1 MDGTASNKQ
10 AVPSAAVLSPEDAKS
25 ILQNADCLYTQIQVE
40 QAIDNL
46 AKSVSQFYEGLNP
59 LLLVVMT
66 GGFIFAGRLATR
78 LNFPL
83 QIDYVHATRYRSGT
97 HGHDQVEWRVYPDV
111 DVRERHV
118 LLVDDILDE
127 GRTLHSVVE
136 SCLSAEAASVG
147 TVVLVDKQ
155 HNRKFRN
162 IKADF
167 SGLSVNDRYVFG
179 YGLDYHEYLRN
190 VPGIYAVA
198 ETSSGKNA

>member
-10 AVPSAAVLSPEDAKS
+10 AVPSAAGLCPDDVQRISQE
-25 ILQNADCLYTQIQVE
+25 ADCLYTRVQVE
-40 QAIDNL
+40 QAIDSL
-46 AKSVSQFYEGLNP
+46 ADSVTQTYQELNP
-59 LLLVVMT
+59 LLLIVMT
-66 GGFIFAGRLATR
+66 GGFVFAGQLATR

-97 HGHDQVEWRVYPDV
+97 EGHDQVKWRVYPDT
-111 DVRERHV
+111 DLRGRHI

-136 SCLSAEAASVG
+136 YCLSAEAASVG
-147 TVVLVDKQ
+147 TVVLIDKE
-155 HNRKFRN
+155 HDRKFRD

-167 SGLSVNDRYVFG
+167 SGLPVDDRYVFG

-198 ETSSGKNA
+198 EISSGKKA